1 MARSKSAARSVGAR
15 SSASSQ
21 ALAQRSGLFLSVAV
35 TVVIW
40 LLVGGGVPDNP
51 IVFLAF
57 ALTGS
62 WLLGFVLANG
72 GGSGWRDLSPAAR
85 LTVVFFCLMPLVQC
99 IPLPPAVWQALP
111 GREISAQTL
120 AVVGAAQDW
129 HPITLTFDATFRT
142 FLMSVWLVGLLL
154 AVMRLSTA
162 ELKALFLLL
171 AAMGALHILIGM
183 LQVATGGRFLF
194 FDVPNINF
202 LLGFFANKNHSGL
215 FIALLFPIAYIALY
229 PDKGWDRSRLP
240 MAVVG
245 SLILFAM
252 LILTFSRAGLFF
264 GVLALAFLLILS
276 FERRLGKGG
285 RYAALAGL
293 AVVAVLAV
301 LASTDVASR
310 SLGRF
315 AGVGADPRWL
325 FWTWSRELVPI
336 YFPVGSGIGSFVE
349 VFKVLEHLSWVKP
362 TYLNHAHNEYI
373 EQLIEAGVA
382 APILWLLVVA
392 MIAGPLRRAWRERE
406 RMQGRMALLG
416 GLMVM
421 IFFLH
426 SAFDYPL
433 RRPGLDVVFVIA
445 LAALLRRRSDR
456 KTIA

>member
-1 MARSKSAARSVGAR
+1 MV
-15 SSASSQ
+15 
-21 ALAQRSGLFLSVAV
+21 AQRSGLFLSVAA

-51 IVFLAF
+51 VVFLIF

-72 GGSGWRDLSPAAR
+72 GMAAWRDLSPTAR
-85 LTVVFFCLMPLVQC
+85 LALAFFCLMPLVQC
-99 IPLPPAVWQALP
+99 IPLPPALWHALP
-111 GREISAQTL
+111 GREMSVRTL
-120 AVVGAAQDW
+120 ALVGAAQDW

-142 FLMSVWLVGLLL
+142 FLMSLWLVGLLL

-162 ELKALFLLL
+162 ELKALFILLMV
-171 AAMGALHILIGM
+171 MGGLHILVGM
-183 LQVATGGRFLF
+183 LQVATGGQFLF

-215 FIALLFPIAYIALY
+215 FIALLFPISYIALY
-229 PDKGWDRSRLP
+229 GEKGWDRARLP
-240 MAVVG
+240 LAVVG
-245 SLILFAM
+245 SLVLFAM

-264 GVLALAFLLILS
+264 GVLALAFLLLLS
-276 FERRLGKGG
+276 FEGRLGKGG

-293 AVVAVLAV
+293 GAVALLAM

-325 FWTWSRELVPI
+325 FWTWSKQLVPI

-362 TYLNHAHNEYI
+362 TYLNHAHNEYL
-373 EQLIEAGVA
+373 EQLIEVGVA

-392 MIAGPLRRAWRERE
+392 MMVGPLRAAWRERE
-406 RMQGRMALLG
+406 RAHGRIALLG
-416 GLMVM
+416 GLMVLL
-421 IFFLH
+421 FFLH

-445 LAALLRRRSDR
+445 LAALLRRRSER